1 MSVAELLDSI
11 PVFVL
16 VLFRLAGMMLFA
28 PLFGS
33 AKIPRRV
40 KGLVALVLAMVMTA
54 SIHVRHV
61 DLPESIWGL
70 AVGIGCEM
78 AFGLALG
85 MIVSLVFIAAQWAG
99 EIIGQQMGLNIS
111 EVLDPQFGGGGSL
124 IGDMYFMMA
133 MMVFLSPMV
142 NGHHALIR
150 GVRMSFDALPLMGVG
165 VNMDVLD
172 MLVGL
177 LQSSAAL
184 AVQLAA
190 PMLMTMLIVD
200 LALGCIG
207 KAMPQMNVM
216 AMGLSIR
223 AVLGVVVLV
232 LGLQLTGNLLRGIH
246 LGWGQEAFNLWSTP
260 QTVTQ

>member
-1 MSVAELLDSI
+1 M
-11 PVFVL
+11 FVL
-16 VLFRLAGMMLFA
+16 VLFRLAGMMIFA

-33 AKIPRRV
+33 AKIPKRV
-40 KGLVALVLAMVMTA
+40 KVLLALVLAMAMTS
-54 SIHVRHV
+54 SIHQREVA
-61 DLPESIWGL
+61 LPETTWGL
-70 AVGIGCEM
+70 ALGIGSEL

-85 MIVSLVFIAAQWAG
+85 MVVSFVFIAAQWAG

-124 IGDMYFMMA
+124 VGDLYFMLA
-133 MMVFLSPMV
+133 MMVFLSPLV

-150 GVRMSFDALPLMGVG
+150 GVRMSFDALPLMTAG
-165 VNMDVLD
+165 VNDNVLELLIG
-172 MLVGL
+172 M

-200 LALGCIG
+200 LSLGCIG

-223 AVLGVVVLV
+223 SLLGVVVLL
-232 LGLQLTGNLLRGIH
+232 LGLGLTGNLLVDIH
-246 LGWGQEAFNLWSTP
+246 RAWGNLAFDQWVTP
-260 QTVTQ
+260 QAAP

>member
-1 MSVAELLDSI
+1 MSVADLLGSV

-33 AKIPRRV
+33 AKIPKRV
-40 KGLVALVLAMVMTA
+40 KVMIALVLAMAMT
-54 SIHVRHV
+54 SSLKQRSVV
-61 DLPESIWGL
+61 LPETTWGL
-70 AVGIGCEM
+70 ALGIGSEM

-85 MIVSLVFIAAQWAG
+85 MVVSLVFIAAQWAG
-99 EIIGQQMGLNIS
+99 EIMGQQMGLNMG
-111 EVLDPQFGGGGSL
+111 EVLDPQFGGGASL
-124 IGDMYFMMA
+124 VGDLYFMLT
-133 MMVFLSPMV
+133 MMVFLSPLV
-142 NGHHALIR
+142 NGHHALLR
-150 GVRMSFDALPLMGVG
+150 GVRMSFDALPLMTAS
-165 VNMDVLD
+165 VNDDVLA

-177 LQSSAAL
+177 LQSAAAL

-200 LALGCIG
+200 LSLGCIG

-223 AVLGVVVLV
+223 SILGVVVLV
-232 LGLQLTGNLLRGIH
+232 LGLRLTGNLLKDIH
-246 LGWGQEAFNLWSTP
+246 LEWGDMAFQHWTTP
-260 QTVTQ
+260 QVAAP